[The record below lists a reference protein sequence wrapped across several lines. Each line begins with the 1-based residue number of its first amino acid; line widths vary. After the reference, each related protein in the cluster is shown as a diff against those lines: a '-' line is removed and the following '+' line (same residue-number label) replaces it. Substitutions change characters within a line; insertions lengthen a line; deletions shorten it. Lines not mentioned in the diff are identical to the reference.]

1 MRADYLRKIR
11 ARNFPQ
17 ARIVLAAGGGR
28 SSAKMQVLQE
38 IVTDCRAE
46 GHHMLIFM
54 EFTDVLAAA
63 ACVVGEDFRW

>member
-1 MRADYLRKIR
+1 
-11 ARNFPQ
+11 
-17 ARIVLAAGGGR
+17 
-28 SSAKMQVLQE
+28 MQVLQE